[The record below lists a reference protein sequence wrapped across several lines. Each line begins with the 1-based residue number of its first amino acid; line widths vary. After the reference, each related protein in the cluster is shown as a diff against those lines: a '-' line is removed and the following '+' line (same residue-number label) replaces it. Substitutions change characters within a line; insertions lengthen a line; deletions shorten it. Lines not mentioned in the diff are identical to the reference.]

1 MAYEQ
6 TISIQDIISQKEL
19 GEPTEEFLE
28 RVANLGVSTQL
39 TDSLAGK
46 TVLRM
51 RGARIPRGVEPSQ
64 ILSHQA
70 RRLGEDGVDRKVR
83 ELSRLVAKGEMGIQL
98 AMRELCQNPEA
109 TTIHQER
116 LQKQIPGGQMLA
128 IKWAILSSE
137 ERAKEL
143 YFHDRQGLVE
153 RTNEPERSS
162 RAKERQPEQHKGESF
177 FDKEHPTP
185 DRGQ

>member
-1 MAYEQ
+1 M
-6 TISIQDIISQKEL
+6 
-19 GEPTEEFLE
+19 
-28 RVANLGVSTQL
+28 
-39 TDSLAGK
+39 
-46 TVLRM
+46 LRM

-70 RRLGEDGVDRKVR
+70 RRPGEDGVDRKVS

-98 AMRELCQNPEA
+98 AMRELCQNPKA

-116 LQKQIPGGQMLA
+116 LLKQIPGGQMLA
-128 IKWAILSSE
+128 IMWAILSSE

-143 YFHDRQGLVE
+143 YFHDRRGLVE

-177 FDKEHPTP
+177 FRQRAPDSRQRPIEEHRLREAP
-185 DRGQ
+185 DEGETGKTGVASQDPEPSVQGATAKKGRPMGVG